1 MGISNVTSMNRM
13 PSMHMTT
20 AALTEPKIKNIQN
33 ELTNVQLQMQKL
45 TSKKELS
52 TNEKTD
58 EQKKLQKEVSSLN
71 TKLKQQQE
79 ALRKSQKRELM
90 LAKLQ
95 EDKKLTQKE
104 TSEDNIQTQETPKDK
119 TDDKTLPTK
128 QDTKRLGTVILQ
140 NSNGVVILTGG
151 MKQDGNRGIDTKK
164 KQDDKAKEENTP
176 EKETKTID
184 SDTASDINLSAKK
197 MHAIVSAGVSIQ
209 QANRQGTIIARTKDG
224 IVILKGEIRQDELR
238 DVNTEKKQDE
248 LEKMEKKEQ
257 IATSFQFS
265 VLGKANH
272 TMKSAT
278 ETNMAKIKGRT
289 QASAENSAFVNAVK
303 ASQEESLATQQ
314 NFYVSFR

>member
-13 PSMHMTT
+13 PSMHMIT

-45 TSKKELS
+45 ASKKELS

-104 TSEDNIQTQETPKDK
+104 TSEDNIQTQETSKDK
-119 TDDKTLPTK
+119 ADDKALPTK

-140 NSNGVVILTGG
+140 NSNGTVILTGG
-151 MKQDGNRGIDTKK
+151 MKQDGNRGIDTEK

-184 SDTASDINLSAKK
+184 SDTSSDINLSAKK
-197 MHAIVSAGVSIQ
+197 MHAIVSAGSSIQ

-238 DVNTEKKQDE
+238 DVNTERKQDE

-289 QASAENSAFVNAVK
+289 QSSAENSAFVNAVK
-303 ASQEESLATQQ
+303 ASQEENLATQQ
-314 NFYVSFR
+314 NFYVSFK